1 MDYKTNSSVLQ
12 FFLEHFL
19 TKSDVMDILILSLL
33 ECIPDPIFGM
43 KIIFEFYSKYNIEK
57 EGLTKIVGKF

>member
-12 FFLEHFL
+12 FFVVHFL
-19 TKSDVMDILILSLL
+19 TKSDVMDILNLSLL
-33 ECIPDPIFGM
+33 DCIPDPF
-43 KIIFEFYSKYNIEK
+43 FYSKYNIEK